1 MSIERVKDR
10 KNEDI
15 HEGDEVWTRF
25 RGGVRQ
31 GEVRQ
36 RDISLRLYPRCIDLS
51 ARGSQAKKIVTDER
65 EAREEDVKNPP
76 KVKGEGQNPF
86 SLIY

>member
-1 MSIERVKDR
+1 MSVERVKDR
-10 KNEDI
+10 KDEDI

-36 RDISLRLYPRCIDLS
+36 RDISLPLYTRCIDLS
-51 ARGSQAKKIVTDER
+51 ARGSQVEKIVTDER

-76 KVKGEGQNPF
+76 KVRAQVKIPF
-86 SLIY
+86 SFIY